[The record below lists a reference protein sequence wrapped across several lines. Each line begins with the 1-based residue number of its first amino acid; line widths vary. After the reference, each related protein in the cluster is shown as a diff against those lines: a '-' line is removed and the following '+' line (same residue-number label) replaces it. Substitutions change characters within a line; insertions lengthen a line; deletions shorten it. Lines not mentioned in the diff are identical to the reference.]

1 MAHGFIIKC
10 EKCGS
15 EDCTINT
22 FDNGE
27 FIEVEITCDECG
39 QVE

>member
-15 EDCTINT
+15 EDCRVETTIGEDYVHVT
-22 FDNGE
+22 MVCDN
-27 FIEVEITCDECG
+27 CG